1 MGSIH
6 EIIHIGHWLIG
17 MRKGSLR
24 LNFILLIRLTLIDTG
39 IAIFLFIAE
48 ANLSSWIAMVDP
60 GSHPVGLG
68 RDLTFL

>member
-1 MGSIH
+1 MLID
-6 EIIHIGHWLIG
+6 INHWMIG

-24 LNFILLIRLTLIDTG
+24 LNFILLIRLTLIEAG

-60 GSHPVGLG
+60 GSRPVALG
-68 RDLTFL
+68 RDLTVLQTR